1 MPLEEKI
8 NSFDC
13 RRVFIRAASKTK
25 SDNNFTGKAVTVRE
39 MNQNMDESVSSGIS
53 VTPAARSKIT
63 ELLANADESQSA
75 VRVFVSGGGCGGMSY
90 GMTFAESIADKDRL
104 MKDEEGFALTIDP
117 IAFSYLQG
125 AEIDFQ
131 DSDVN
136 ATFVFNNVFQAVGGS
151 GACGGCGGA
160 H

>member
-1 MPLEEKI
+1 M
-8 NSFDC
+8 S
-13 RRVFIRAASKTK
+13 
-25 SDNNFTGKAVTVRE
+25 
-39 MNQNMDESVSSGIS
+39 ESIEVSSELGIS
-53 VTPAARSKIT
+53 VTASAKAKIA
-63 ELLANADESQSA
+63 ELLSNSDESHSA

-90 GMTFAESIADKDRL
+90 GMTFAESVAGKDRFL
-104 MKDEEGFALTIDP
+104 NDETGFALTIDP
-117 IAFSYLQG
+117 VAFSYLQG

-151 GACGGCGGA
+151 GACSGCGGA

>member
-1 MPLEEKI
+1 MEI
-8 NSFDC
+8 S
-13 RRVFIRAASKTK
+13 
-25 SDNNFTGKAVTVRE
+25 SDL
-39 MNQNMDESVSSGIS
+39 GIS
-53 VTPAARSKIT
+53 VTDSAKTKIA
-63 ELLANADESQSA
+63 ELLASADESHRA

-90 GMTFAESIADKDRL
+90 GMTFAESVSDRDRFL
-104 MKDEEGFALTIDP
+104 NDETGFALPIDP
-117 IAFSYLQG
+117 VAFAFLQG

-151 GACGGCGGA
+151 GACSGCGGA

>member
-1 MPLEEKI
+1 M
-8 NSFDC
+8 
-13 RRVFIRAASKTK
+13 
-25 SDNNFTGKAVTVRE
+25 VRD
-39 MNQNMDESVSSGIS
+39 MNQNNDESVFSGIS

-90 GMTFAESIADKDRL
+90 GMTFAESVSDKDQL
-104 MKDEEGFALTIDP
+104 MKDEDGFALTIDP
-117 IAFSYLQG
+117 VAVSYLQG

>member
-1 MPLEEKI
+1 M
-8 NSFDC
+8 S
-13 RRVFIRAASKTK
+13 
-25 SDNNFTGKAVTVRE
+25 
-39 MNQNMDESVSSGIS
+39 ESIEVSSELGIS
-53 VTPAARSKIT
+53 VTASAKAKIA
-63 ELLANADESQSA
+63 ELLSNADESHSA

-90 GMTFAESIADKDRL
+90 GMTFAESVSGKDRFL
-104 MKDEEGFALTIDP
+104 NDETGFALTIDP
-117 IAFSYLQG
+117 VAFSYLQG

-151 GACGGCGGA
+151 GACSGCGGA

>member
-1 MPLEEKI
+1 M
-8 NSFDC
+8 
-13 RRVFIRAASKTK
+13 
-25 SDNNFTGKAVTVRE
+25 SDSIE
-39 MNQNMDESVSSGIS
+39 VSSELGIS
-53 VTPAARSKIT
+53 VTASAKTKIA
-63 ELLANADESQSA
+63 ELLSNADESHSA

-90 GMTFAESIADKDRL
+90 GMTFAESVSGKDRFL
-104 MKDEEGFALTIDP
+104 NDETGFALAIDP

-151 GACGGCGGA
+151 GACSGCGGA

>member
-1 MPLEEKI
+1 MPLKEKI

-13 RRVFIRAASKTK
+13 RRALIRATSKTK
-25 SDNNFTGKAVTVRE
+25 SQDNFTGKVVTVRE

-90 GMTFAESIADKDRL
+90 GMTFAESIADI
-104 MKDEEGFALTIDP
+104 FASSSSSLP
-117 IAFSYLQG
+117 PPS
-125 AEIDFQ
+125 
-131 DSDVN
+131 S
-136 ATFVFNNVFQAVGGS
+136 S
-151 GACGGCGGA
+151 
-160 H
+160 